1 MVTTA
6 RRRDPRDG
14 RTLRIVDESFW
25 SRERDMLSL
34 RLSLLHDFLSAKGLT
49 SDIQLHAEECRY
61 LEYQIQSIHASLAR
75 TGDDT
80 EARDALDHRLH
91 SEPTSDRSER
101 FKDWLANNQEFKTL
115 MLSHQT
121 EVARDVDGAE
131 DGEGGA
137 AVVVGGKYKCCELG
151 CKHYVYGFETVEA
164 LRRHMGL
171 HEDAEEA
178 RREDVVRRRTSGM
191 SLEDGGPGGVGSRE
205 GSSEGERGV
214 NGRKSSVV
222 GNGNGF
228 GVMPPSPFSKR
239 TSLLPTPEAEGRR
252 RGGGRLSLPGGAA
265 GGLGGVR
272 TAGPCLRCKV
282 LKKKCDCQNPCKEC
296 PQQDVMAPDL
306 WKALGCFHG
315 PLTEMVRKC
324 LHGFEQ
330 PSRPTTG
337 TLAPTTIF
345 WAAELDHLLTS
356 HPAFASLDDDFW
368 DSRHKLSSI
377 NSADIMDTTPDLTD
391 AAYKRLLQEY
401 GPAVGLLKTTVL
413 DRAYLGRTAYN
424 PFALLRVGR
433 DAMGACNDPSSWHLY
448 TLAQSLLITV
458 LRYRLALASSP
469 PTTPP
474 SLTAPLT
481 AFLLAFDTRFTNRKE
496 LPPSAWL
503 AAFHSL
509 CLFSITKTLLIDTPV
524 PHQSSPHDAAA
535 RLATAHKILVSVFAW
550 SAKLSAWCPKEPLEL
565 RDPLL
570 RDWSRD
576 ASPAVQPPIRDSLVA
591 TQRLVNRDG
600 WAKSCIRH
608 TKDFLLGLG
617 AGNVEGGFN
626 GFLAMRYGG
635 AESGYRG
642 GDGFAPPAQRRRTDS
657 GAVATDS
664 PPVKSPLAEDV
675 GPTTTTTTTSAT
687 PGRRAPLPPYPPQAA
702 SAAWRVASPP
712 TSGKSEE
719 EKERELASYYRRPL
733 AVGSAGGE
741 AGGFGGVTTVAPRM
755 PLPSVAAR
763 MGSAEDGRGAAGG
776 SPASSADK
784 RPKRRELSKE
794 QREHAAAVRRL
805 GACGECKARKVKCS
819 PSHHR
824 GSPGVGGGRRS
835 GSPGPTSPRTEGSSS
850 SPGRGGGGGGS
861 IGPIVR
867 KRKSESPAPVMH
879 MGMSML
885 ARRAS
890 PDAADDDDGV
900 GGEVLVV
907 AVEE

>member
-49 SDIQLHAEECRY
+49 SDTQLHAEECRY

-80 EARDALDHRLH
+80 EARDALDHRLQ
-91 SEPTSDRSER
+91 SEPSSDRFER

-121 EVARDVDGAE
+121 EAARDGDAEGAG
-131 DGEGGA
+131 GEE

-191 SLEDGGPGGVGSRE
+191 SLEDGIPGGLGGVGSRE
-205 GSSEGERGV
+205 GSSEGEMGGL
-214 NGRKSSVV
+214 NGRKTSTAGM

-228 GVMPPSPFSKR
+228 GVMPASPFLKR

-252 RGGGRLSLPGGAA
+252 RGGGRLSLPGGQ

-315 PLTEMVRKC
+315 PLTEMARKC

-330 PSRPTTG
+330 PPQSSSRPATT
-337 TLAPTTIF
+337 TTTDVF
-345 WAAELDHLLTS
+345 WAAELDYLMTS
-356 HPAFASLDDDFW
+356 HPGFARLDDDFW

-377 NSADIMDTTPDLTD
+377 NSADIIDTTPDLTD

-424 PFALLRVGR
+424 PFALLRVGK

-469 PTTPP
+469 PTPPP
-474 SLTAPLT
+474 SLTGPLT

-576 ASPAVQPPIRDSLVA
+576 ANPAVSAPIRDALVA

-635 AESGYRG
+635 AEAGYRG

-657 GAVATDS
+657 GAVAADS
-664 PPVKSPLAEDV
+664 PPVKSPLAEDA
-675 GPTTTTTTTSAT
+675 GPTTTMTSAT
-687 PGRRAPLPPYPPQAA
+687 PGRRAPLPPYPPPAA

-712 TSGKSEE
+712 RTSGGKSEE

-733 AVGSAGGE
+733 AVGGAGEGG
-741 AGGFGGVTTVAPRM
+741 GGFGGGSGVVTVAARM

-763 MGSAEDGRGAAGG
+763 VGSSDDGRGAAGG
-776 SPASSADK
+776 SPASSVDK

-805 GACGECKARKVKCS
+805 GACGECKARKVK
-819 PSHHR
+819 
-824 GSPGVGGGRRS
+824 
-835 GSPGPTSPRTEGSSS
+835 
-850 SPGRGGGGGGS
+850 
-861 IGPIVR
+861 
-867 KRKSESPAPVMH
+867 SPAPVMH